1 MLTFVTAFLLVAG
14 LIVWKTFIVVPM
26 REANIVERLGRFRA
40 VLNPGYHF
48 LIPVF
53 DRVAYRHDIREQV
66 LDIPGQSCI
75 TRDNIQVHVDGIVY
89 LKVTD
94 PERASYGIENY
105 HRAAVNLA
113 QTTMRAEVG
122 KLSLGQTFSER
133 EKVNEA
139 IVEEIDKA
147 SDPWGIKI
155 LRYELKNI
163 TPSPDVMLTLEKLM
177 EAERQKR
184 AEITNADAKKEATI
198 NLSEGDRQAE
208 INLSEGEKQRRI
220 NEAKGRA
227 TSISLIAEAT
237 AKGTEM
243 IAKAIEKPGG
253 NAAINAQLVGRY
265 IETLGEIAERAEVS
279 VIPLELANVQGFF
292 QGLSTITGGEEL
304 VGDSRSG
311 GTSDGTSGG
320 GIGGGG
326 PDAMPGPGGRGA
338 TGPWAPGRE

>member
-1 MLTFVTAFLLVAG
+1 MLTILTAILLVAG
-14 LIVWKTFIVVPM
+14 FIVWKTFIVVPM
-26 REANIVERLGRFRA
+26 RDVNVVERLGRFRA
-40 VLNPGYHF
+40 VLQPGFHF
-48 LIPVF
+48 LIPIF

-66 LDIPGQSCI
+66 LDIPGQNCI

-94 PERASYGIENY
+94 PERASYGIEDY

-133 EKVNEA
+133 ERLNEA
-139 IVEEIDKA
+139 IVREIDEA
-147 SDPWGIKI
+147 SNPWGIKI

-163 TPSPDVMLTLEKLM
+163 TPSQDVMLTLEKLM

-184 AEITNADAKKEATI
+184 AEITNADAEKEATI
-198 NLSEGDRQAE
+198 NLSEGERQAE

-227 TSISLIAEAT
+227 TSISLVAGAT

-265 IETLGEIAERAEVS
+265 IETLGDIAERADVS

-292 QGLSTITGGEEL
+292 QGLSTITGGEL
-304 VGDSRSG
+304 PDGDS
-311 GTSDGTSGG
+311 DE
-320 GIGGGG
+320 
-326 PDAMPGPGGRGA
+326 AGRPA
-338 TGPWAPGRE
+338 TGPWAPSGE

>member
-1 MLTFVTAFLLVAG
+1 MLTILTAILLVAG
-14 LIVWKTFIVVPM
+14 FIVWKTFIVVPM
-26 REANIVERLGRFRA
+26 RDVNVVERLGRFRA
-40 VLNPGYHF
+40 VLQPGFHF
-48 LIPVF
+48 LIPIF

-66 LDIPGQSCI
+66 LDIPGQNCI

-94 PERASYGIENY
+94 PERASYGIEDY

-133 EKVNEA
+133 ERLNEA
-139 IVEEIDKA
+139 IVREIDEA
-147 SDPWGIKI
+147 SNPWGIKI

-163 TPSPDVMLTLEKLM
+163 TPSQDVMLTLEKLM

-184 AEITNADAKKEATI
+184 AEITNADAVKEATI
-198 NLSEGDRQAE
+198 NLSEGERQAE

-227 TSISLIAEAT
+227 TSISLVAGAT

-265 IETLGEIAERAEVS
+265 IETLGDIAERADVS

-292 QGLSTITGGEEL
+292 QGLSTITGGEL
-304 VGDSRSG
+304 PDGDS
-311 GTSDGTSGG
+311 DE
-320 GIGGGG
+320 
-326 PDAMPGPGGRGA
+326 AGRPA
-338 TGPWAPGRE
+338 TGPWAPSGE

>member
-1 MLTFVTAFLLVAG
+1 MLTMFTAILLVAG
-14 LIVWKTFIVVPM
+14 IIVWKTFIVVPM
-26 REANIVERLGRFRA
+26 REANVVERLGRFRA
-40 VLNPGYHF
+40 VLQPGFHF
-48 LIPVF
+48 LIPIF
-53 DRVAYRHDIREQV
+53 DRVAYHHDIREQV

-75 TRDNIQVHVDGIVY
+75 TRDNIQVHVDGIIY

-105 HRAAVNLA
+105 HRATVNLA

-122 KLSLGQTFSER
+122 KMSLGQTFSER
-133 EKVNEA
+133 EKLNES
-139 IVEEIDKA
+139 IVREIDEA
-147 SDPWGIKI
+147 SNPWGIKI

-163 TPSPDVMLTLEKLM
+163 TPSQGVMLTLEKLM

-184 AEITNADAKKEATI
+184 AEITNADAEKEATI
-198 NLSEGDRQAE
+198 NLSEGERQAE

-227 TSISLIAEAT
+227 TSISLIAGAT
-237 AKGTEM
+237 ATGTEM

-265 IETLGEIAERAEVS
+265 IETLGDIAERADVS

-292 QGLSTITGGEEL
+292 QGLSTITGGEL
-304 VGDSRSG
+304 PDGD
-311 GTSDGTSGG
+311 
-320 GIGGGG
+320 GG
-326 PDAMPGPGGRGA
+326 PEDAGRPVSGPR
-338 TGPWAPGRE
+338 APGSV

>member
-1 MLTFVTAFLLVAG
+1 MLTFFTAYLLVAG
-14 LIVWKTFIVVPM
+14 FIVWKTFIIVPM

-40 VLNPGYHF
+40 VLDPGFHF

-133 EKVNEA
+133 ERLNDA
-139 IVEEIDKA
+139 IVQEIDTA

-163 TPSPDVMLTLEKLM
+163 TPSQDVMVTLEKLM

-184 AEITNADAKKEATI
+184 AEITNADAEKEATI
-198 NLSEGDRQAE
+198 NLSEGERQAE

-227 TSISLIAEAT
+227 VSISLIAEAT
-237 AKGTEM
+237 AKGTEL
-243 IAKAIEKPGG
+243 IAKATQKPGG
-253 NAAINAQLVGRY
+253 SAAINAQLVGRY
-265 IETLGEIAERAEVS
+265 IETFGEIAARADVS

-292 QGLSTITGGEEL
+292 QGLSAITGGEL
-304 VGDSRSG
+304 PGDETPG
-311 GTSDGTSGG
+311 GDARTA
-320 GIGGGG
+320 GGGG
-326 PDAMPGPGGRGA
+326 AHQEAGDRPPAS
-338 TGPWAPGRE
+338 GPWATRGE

>member
-1 MLTFVTAFLLVAG
+1 MLTILTAIFLVAG
-14 LIVWKTFIVVPM
+14 FIVWKTFIVVPM
-26 REANIVERLGRFRA
+26 RDVNVVERLGRFRA
-40 VLNPGYHF
+40 VLQPGFHF
-48 LIPVF
+48 LIPIF

-66 LDIPGQSCI
+66 LDIPGQNCI

-94 PERASYGIENY
+94 PERASYGIEDY

-133 EKVNEA
+133 ERLNEA
-139 IVEEIDKA
+139 IVREIDEA
-147 SDPWGIKI
+147 SNPWGIKI

-163 TPSPDVMLTLEKLM
+163 TPSQDVMLTLEKLM

-184 AEITNADAKKEATI
+184 AEITNADAEKEATI
-198 NLSEGDRQAE
+198 NLSEGERQAE

-227 TSISLIAEAT
+227 TSISLVAGAT

-265 IETLGEIAERAEVS
+265 IETLGDIAERADVS

-292 QGLSTITGGEEL
+292 QGLSTITGGEL
-304 VGDSRSG
+304 PDGDS
-311 GTSDGTSGG
+311 DE
-320 GIGGGG
+320 
-326 PDAMPGPGGRGA
+326 AGRPA
-338 TGPWAPGRE
+338 TGPWAPSGE